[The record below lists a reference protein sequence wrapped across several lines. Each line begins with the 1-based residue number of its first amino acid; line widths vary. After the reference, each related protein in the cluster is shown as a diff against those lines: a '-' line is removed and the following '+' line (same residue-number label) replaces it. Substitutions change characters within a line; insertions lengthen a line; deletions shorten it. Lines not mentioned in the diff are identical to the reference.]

1 MKNQINKAIFKY
13 LDCQNFTII
22 ENTNKI
28 YFVNSESEK
37 YAQISYNK
45 TDGWCYISWLLI
57 DEISALFSTQKPDSK
72 EIIGR
77 WVENTLQIKS
87 KNTWSEVL
95 SPSVHVENDLQMRVT
110 NTQYPTEIFPLL
122 VENDPQM
129 RVTNTEAHFSNSHT
143 VFVDNT
149 LQFRVTNTRYSMYG
163 KSIEVGNT

>member
-77 WVENTLQIKS
+77 WVEST
-87 KNTWSEVL
+87 
-95 SPSVHVENDLQMRVT
+95 LQMRVT
-110 NTQYPTEIFPLL
+110 HTRSLLKDFFKTVESTLQIRVTHTYSRLSLPLDI
-122 VENDPQM
+122 VESTLQM
-129 RVTNTEAHFSNSHT
+129 RATYIKEENERYLEAVN
-143 VFVDNT
+143 
-149 LQFRVTNTRYSMYG
+149 G
-163 KSIEVGNT
+163 G

>member
-57 DEISALFSTQKPDSK
+57 DEISALFSMDESNSQ
-72 EIIGR
+72 EVIGK
-77 WVENTLQIKS
+77 WVEYT
-87 KNTWSEVL
+87 
-95 SPSVHVENDLQMRVT
+95 LQMRVT
-110 NTQYPTEIFPLL
+110 NTNQRKWRYSFQVENTTTFVSFSEMKVNNTRTVPCIFPPT
-122 VENDPQM
+122 VES
-129 RVTNTEAHFSNSHT
+129 VS
-143 VFVDNT
+143 
-149 LQFRVTNTRYSMYG
+149 
-163 KSIEVGNT
+163 

>member
-57 DEISALFSTQKPDSK
+57 DEISALFSMDESNSQ
-72 EIIGR
+72 EVIGK
-77 WVENTLQIKS
+77 WVEYT
-87 KNTWSEVL
+87 
-95 SPSVHVENDLQMRVT
+95 LQMRVT
-110 NTQYPTEIFPLL
+110 NTNQRKWRYSFQVENTTTFVSFSEMKVNNTRTVPYIFPPT
-122 VENDPQM
+122 VES
-129 RVTNTEAHFSNSHT
+129 VS
-143 VFVDNT
+143 
-149 LQFRVTNTRYSMYG
+149 
-163 KSIEVGNT
+163 